1 MTGFEFIWLSFWFSI
16 VFLAIGTLTALM
28 LFIYKQ
34 FVIFSWKKNLPETNN
49 FIKRLEA
56 GEIISAE
63 NVFDNEKRYLQ
74 IHEENVI

>member
-1 MTGFEFIWLSFWFSI
+1 MTGFEIIWLSFWFSI

>member
-34 FVIFSWKKNLPETNN
+34 FVIFSWKKNLPETTN